1 MEKLKE
7 LLDGLVAEKSLS
19 FDVLEQLRKVKTESD
34 ELIKVNL
41 DRLEIIK
48 ARDTQIN
55 QNNSKINELNALV
68 NNWQARDNAL
78 IKREQAVLDIEHKN
92 EIEKMKA
99 EHANSTLIQVKEI
112 VGMVF
117 RNTSIKKAITGTE
130 NIVQGG
136 GMNSGSYSE
145 PKTLNKLETLTEE

>member
-1 MEKLKE
+1 MDKLKE

-19 FDVLEQLRKVKTESD
+19 FDVLEQLRKVKTESE
-34 ELIKVNL
+34 ELVKANFLFGESIKEKDKLNASL
-41 DRLEIIK
+41 TAEIAKLGAEIVAWK
-48 ARDTQIN
+48 AREE
-55 QNNSKINELNALV
+55 S
-68 NNWQARDNAL
+68 L
-78 IKREQAVLDIEHKN
+78 ITREKAVLDIEHRN

-99 EHANSTLIQVKEI
+99 EHANSTLNQVKEI

-136 GMNSGSYSE
+136 GPNCGTYSE
-145 PKTLNKLETLTEE
+145 PKTLNKTETLTEE

>member
-1 MEKLKE
+1 MDKLKE

-34 ELIKVNL
+34 ELIKTNL

-48 ARDTQIN
+48 ARDIQIN

-136 GMNSGSYSE
+136 GMNSSSYSE

>member
-55 QNNSKINELNALV
+55 QDNSKINELNALV

-136 GMNSGSYSE
+136 GVNSSSYSE